1 MEVDRGIN
9 SDDNGRDILK
19 ESYELLIR
27 IDILGFILKYMYSRV
42 SIYCVGSDVLKDY
55 YSFWGI

>member
-19 ESYELLIR
+19 EGYELLIR

-42 SIYCVGSDVLKDY
+42 SIYCVDVLKDY
-55 YSFWGI
+55 YSFLGF